1 MDWSMKNKFSLLF
14 AALLLFLCTPALAQN
29 PAGGYGP
36 PSGALGNYSFSP
48 PLSTNTVN
56 GVVNVSCAACSGTTN
71 AQGANQLTS
80 GGMVEW
86 TGGYDFTVGAAA
98 YTISGASYNSPAT
111 NITLST
117 PDVTNDRIDV
127 IIVNNTGAVS
137 VIIGTP
143 AATPV
148 QPSYDPSS
156 QLELTFVYVTANS
169 SAPVQITKTDIYHS
183 NTEWTVSR
191 SSAVWT
197 LASTNNP
204 YDGTVDIEATNVA
217 TAGDIQLVDPAS
229 ATVDLAQSNA
239 LVFYVRS
246 KAAWPSTRSVSIEW
260 LNGSTV
266 KGQVVLLRDGV
277 FGFNSSNI
285 STYQQIS
292 IPTSAFGIA
301 GTPVTQLRYI
311 VTGTGANLGFY
322 LDDITLQG
330 GAAQITLPTGIMIYR
345 SVYSATTAYNANDV
359 VSSGGQLYLASV
371 PSTGNAPASSRGFWT
386 PIGNNT
392 DILSP
397 SKPAGVIGTEVHKN
411 LTITNG
417 STTDILATKNGT
429 GYISELFLAS
439 SGYNT
444 EVIVTV
450 DGEGTPSID
459 TFLPYLLGEPYV
471 DTQPGFNGTYL
482 SGSNNGA
489 GNPGGTFRIPIPFAS
504 SVRVQVKNATLS
516 GSIVISSYVVYHTG
530 ISDNWAYTQRL
541 KVVTNAGSGIAGN
554 TETNI
559 VNVTPNKNGRLLG
572 VGWLYDGTVG
582 SVSPATAPL
591 EGAFKIYIDGAG
603 SPNITTSGTE
613 DFFGTGWY
621 FQHFTTFGSGSTANM
636 APGNS
641 DNVLTANTGSIFGAQ
656 RFFTRD
662 PITFTTGLKLS
673 WTCGNTSAVSFSG
686 TCAFGATVYYYQ
698 EN

>member
-1 MDWSMKNKFSLLF
+1 MKRKTF
-14 AALLLFLCTPALAQN
+14 LFLAAVLFLFPALALAQN

-36 PSGALGNYSFSP
+36 PSGAQGNYSFSP
-48 PLSTNTVN
+48 PLSANTVN
-56 GVVNVSCAACSGTTN
+56 GVVNVSCSSCGGTSN

-86 TGGYDFTVGAAA
+86 TGNYNFTVGAAA
-98 YTISGASYNSPAT
+98 YTISGTSYNSLST

-117 PDVTNDRIDV
+117 PDMTNDRIDV
-127 IIVNNTGAVS
+127 IVVDNTGSVS

-143 AATPV
+143 AAAPV

-169 SAPVQITKTDIYHS
+169 TAPVQITKTDIYHS
-183 NTEWTVSR
+183 DTEWTVSR

-197 LASTNNP
+197 LNSTNNP
-204 YDGTVDIEATNVA
+204 YDTTVDVEATNVA

-229 ATVDLAQSNA
+229 ATVDLGQSNA
-239 LVFYVRS
+239 LVFYMRS
-246 KAAWPSTRSVSIEW
+246 KAQWASTRSVSIEF
-260 LNGSTV
+260 LNGTTV

-292 IPTSAFGIA
+292 IPTSAFGIS
-301 GTPVTQLRYI
+301 GIPVTQLRFT

-330 GAAQITLPTGIMIYR
+330 GAAQVTLPTGIMIYR
-345 SVYSATTAYNANDV
+345 GAYSATTAYNANDV
-359 VSSGGQLYLASV
+359 VSSAGQIYVATV
-371 PSTGNAPASSRGFWT
+371 PGTANAPASSSSFWT
-386 PIGNNT
+386 PIGNNS

-397 SKPAGVIGTEVHKN
+397 SKPAGIIGTEVHKN

-444 EVIVTV
+444 EVIITV

-459 TFLPYLLGEPYV
+459 TVLPYLLGEPYV

-504 SVRVQVKNATLS
+504 SVRVQVKNSTPS

-530 ISDNWAYTQRL
+530 ISDTWAYTQRL
-541 KVVTNAGSGIAGN
+541 KVAPTAGASVSGN
-554 TETNI
+554 TEITLL
-559 VNVTPNKNGRLLG
+559 NVTPNKSGRLLG
-572 VGWLYDGTVG
+572 IGWLYDGTVG

-591 EGAFKIYIDGAG
+591 EGAFKIYIDGA
-603 SPNITTSGTE
+603 SSANITTSGTE
-613 DFFGTGWY
+613 DFFGMGWY
-621 FQHFTTFGSGSTANM
+621 FQHFTTFGSGSTATI
-636 APGNS
+636 APGNG
-641 DNVLTANTGSIFGAQ
+641 DNILTANTGSIFGGQ

-662 PITFTTGLKLS
+662 PITFTSGLKIS

-686 TCAFGATVYYYQ
+686 TCAYGSTIYYYQ